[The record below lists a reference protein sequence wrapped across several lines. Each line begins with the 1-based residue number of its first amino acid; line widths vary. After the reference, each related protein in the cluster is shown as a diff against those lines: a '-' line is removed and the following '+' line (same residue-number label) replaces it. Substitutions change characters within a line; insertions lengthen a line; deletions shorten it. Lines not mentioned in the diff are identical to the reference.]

1 MPLGQVPVLEVDGST
16 KLAQT
21 MTILR
26 YIANRHGEH
35 LYLCIYHCLITIFS
49 GDMGSDR
56 VGRHGLSA
64 LRFPLSHSVTN

>member
-26 YIANRHGEH
+26 YIANRHGEL
-35 LYLCIYHCLITIFS
+35 LYILISYCLQLLLLLLLFA
-49 GDMGSDR
+49 
-56 VGRHGLSA
+56 VE
-64 LRFPLSHSVTN
+64 